1 MEIEELKTCWNTF
14 DKRLAESELVNVRIV
29 KELISQKTK
38 TAFDRLSVLNLY
50 TCVANLFV
58 MAVVFPYVF
67 MNTPIT
73 ITSFILVEAA
83 MAIGLIPHVRK
94 FVILSRF
101 DINRKPLCELDRL
114 ILQYRKVRHREWLWT
129 VVSISLA
136 FTAFYVSEFGI
147 NQSVSYILG
156 PKVLIVVVL
165 TLLTLAIACIIG
177 VWQKRL
183 HARQMADIESGL
195 RELAEFENENKC
207 EAK

>member
-1 MEIEELKTCWNTF
+1 MEIEELKTCWNIF
-14 DKRLAESELVNVRIV
+14 DKRLAECELVNVRIV

-38 TAFDRLSVLNLY
+38 TAFDSLSGLNLY

-94 FVILSRF
+94 FAILSRF

-136 FTAFYVSEFGI
+136 VTAFYVSELGF
-147 NQSVSYILG
+147 NQSVSYIFG

-207 EAK
+207 AAK

>member
-73 ITSFILVEAA
+73 IT
-83 MAIGLIPHVRK
+83 
-94 FVILSRF
+94 
-101 DINRKPLCELDRL
+101 
-114 ILQYRKVRHREWLWT
+114 LQYRKVRHREWLWT

-136 FTAFYVSEFGI
+136 FTAFYVSELGF
-147 NQSVSYILG
+147 NQSVSYIFG

>member
-1 MEIEELKTCWNTF
+1 MEIEELKNCWNTF
-14 DKRLAESELVNVRIV
+14 DKRLAECELVNVRIV

-50 TCVANLFV
+50 ICVANLFV

-136 FTAFYVSEFGI
+136 FTAFYVSELGF
-147 NQSVSYILG
+147 NQSVCYIFG

>member
-67 MNTPIT
+67 
-73 ITSFILVEAA
+73 
-83 MAIGLIPHVRK
+83 
-94 FVILSRF
+94 VILSRF

-114 ILQYRKVRHREWLWT
+114 MLQYRKVRHREWLWT

-136 FTAFYVSEFGI
+136 FTAFYVSELGF
-147 NQSVSYILG
+147 NQSVSYIFG

-183 HARQMADIESGL
+183 HTRQMADIESGL

>member
-1 MEIEELKTCWNTF
+1 M
-14 DKRLAESELVNVRIV
+14 
-29 KELISQKTK
+29 
-38 TAFDRLSVLNLY
+38 LNLY

-136 FTAFYVSEFGI
+136 FTAFYVSELGF
-147 NQSVSYILG
+147 NQSVSYIFG

>member
-1 MEIEELKTCWNTF
+1 MKTCWNTF

-58 MAVVFPYVF
+58 MEVVFPYVF

-94 FVILSRF
+94 FAILSRF

-136 FTAFYVSEFGI
+136 FTAFYVSELGF
-147 NQSVSYILG
+147 NQSVSYIFG